1 MKVLLAI
8 DESKFSEAAAQALI
22 SQFRPQETE
31 VRVLHVVEPIA
42 IPVPP
47 EMPVEY
53 LAELKGQLEMAQ
65 ELVEQVAKTLRAADF
80 RVTAAVE
87 KGDAKS
93 VIVDQAA
100 AWPADLILV
109 GSHGRKG
116 LARFLMGSVSEAVAR
131 HAPCSV
137 QVVRNAALLGA

>member
-8 DESKFSEAAAQALI
+8 DDSRFSEAAAQALI
-22 SQFRPQETE
+22 AQFRPPETE
-31 VRVLHVVEPIA
+31 IRVLHVVEPIA

-53 LAELKGQLEMAQ
+53 LAELKGQLEVAR
-65 ELVEQVAKTLRAADF
+65 ELVEQVAKTLRAAGF
-80 RVTAAVE
+80 RVTSSVE

-93 VIVDQAA
+93 VIVDQAE
-100 AWPADLILV
+100 AWPADLIVV

-116 LARFLMGSVSEAVAR
+116 LARFLMGSVSEAVVR

-137 QVVRNAALLGA
+137 HIVRNAALLGS